1 MRNFGVVILV
11 HEYVS
16 IEIHQSSCAH
26 CLFYPL
32 IFNFL
37 VVFKLL
43 LFHVVILK
51 LDSGQRELYADHG
64 D

>member
-1 MRNFGVVILV
+1 MSNFGVVGLV

-26 CLFYPL
+26 SLFDPL

-37 VVFKLL
+37 ILFKLL

-51 LDSGQRELYADHG
+51 LDSGKRKLYADYG